1 MLKIITLI
9 LLESWLSISHA
20 NVLLGITSI
29 KNVNIIRKKLYFIL
43 DLVIPFI
50 SIKNINSKIL
60 NTKILNT
67 KLYSIFFTTNVAIH
81 LLFITHLYDIFIV
94 NSVKDWNKQIEEFAE
109 LNYEKKSFMMSFIYI
124 SGTILDIT
132 IHSLN
137 AYLLYLSNYQ
147 NKNQI
152 EC

>member
-9 LLESWLSISHA
+9 LLETWLSISHI

-29 KNVNIIRKKLYFIL
+29 KNVNIIRKKLYFIF

-60 NTKILNT
+60 NTQ
-67 KLYSIFFTTNVAIH
+67 LYSIFFIANLAVH
-81 LLFITHLYDIFIV
+81 LIFITHLYDIFVI

-109 LNYEKKSFMMSFIYI
+109 LNYEKKSLMMIFIYI
-124 SGTILDIT
+124 TGTILDIT

>member
-1 MLKIITLI
+1 MLKIIILI
-9 LLESWLSISHA
+9 LLESWLSISHV
-20 NVLLGITSI
+20 NLLLGITSI
-29 KNVNIIRKKLYFIL
+29 KNVNIIRKKLYFML

-60 NTKILNT
+60 NTQ
-67 KLYSIFFTTNVAIH
+67 LYSIFFITNVAVH
-81 LLFITHLYDIFIV
+81 LIFITHLYDIFVI

-109 LNYEKKSFMMSFIYI
+109 LNYEKKSLMMTFIYI

-147 NKNQI
+147 NKVQI

>member
-9 LLESWLSISHA
+9 LFETWLSVSHI

-29 KNVNIIRKKLYFIL
+29 KNVNFIRKKLYFIF

-60 NTKILNT
+60 NTQ
-67 KLYSIFFTTNVAIH
+67 LYSIFFITNVAVH
-81 LLFITHLYDIFIV
+81 LIFITHLYDIFV
-94 NSVKDWNKQIEEFAE
+94 MNSVKDWNKQIEEFAE
-109 LNYEKKSFMMSFIYI
+109 LNYEKKSLMMTFIYI

-137 AYLLYLSNYQ
+137 AYLLYFSNYQ